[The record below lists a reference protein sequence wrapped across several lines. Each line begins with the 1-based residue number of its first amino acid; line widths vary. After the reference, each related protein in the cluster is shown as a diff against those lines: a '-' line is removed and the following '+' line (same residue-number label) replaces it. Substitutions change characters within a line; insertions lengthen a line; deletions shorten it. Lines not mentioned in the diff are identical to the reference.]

1 MSTKVGLV
9 YDPIYLEHDTG
20 GHVENSQRLTSII
33 SYLGERGILN
43 ELSLVKPELCSEDD
57 LLLCH
62 CEDHIRRV
70 KSTAAFGGWLDPDT
84 ITSPRSYEA
93 ATYAVGGVIGGMR
106 SVMEEELASAF
117 ALVRPPGHHATR
129 TRAMGFCLFNNVAI
143 AARYALNNL
152 AVSRILICDFDV
164 HHGNSTAEAFYSDP
178 RVLYFSTHQ
187 YPFYPGT
194 GSMED
199 IGVGEGKGA
208 TVNVPLPSGCG
219 DEEYIRVFEEIL
231 VPITRRFK
239 PQLILVSA
247 GFDPHFADPIG
258 GMQVSVKGFSQ
269 MTSILKQLAGE
280 FCEGRMVFS
289 LEGGYDLGAI
299 SHSVKAIFD
308 VLLNREFSEEEDFH
322 PRASPGIGPQLERIK
337 QIHHLGGSL

>member
-1 MSTKVGLV
+1 MSMKVGLV
-9 YDPIYLEHDTG
+9 YDPIYLAHDTG
-20 GHVENSQRLTSII
+20 SHVENSQRLVSTI
-33 SYLGERGILN
+33 SYLRENGILN
-43 ELSLVKPELCSEDD
+43 ELSLVKPEPCSEDD

-62 CEDHIRRV
+62 SEGHIQRV
-70 KSTAAFGGWLDPDT
+70 KSMAASGGWLDPDT
-84 ITSPRSYEA
+84 ITSPRSYEV
-93 ATYAVGGVIGGMR
+93 ATYAVGGVIEGMR
-106 SVMEEELASAF
+106 SVMEGKLASAF

-129 TRAMGFCLFNNVAI
+129 TKAMGFCLFNNIAI
-143 AARYALNNL
+143 AAQYALNNL

-199 IGVGEGKGA
+199 IGVGEGKGI
-208 TVNVPLPSGCG
+208 TVNVPLPAGCG

-231 VPITRRFK
+231 VPIAHRFK
-239 PQLILVSA
+239 PQLFLVSA

-269 MTSILKQLAGE
+269 MTRILKQLAGE

-289 LEGGYDLGAI
+289 LEGGYDFRAI

-308 VLLNREFSEEEDFH
+308 VLLDREFSEEEDFH
-322 PRASPGIGPQLERIK
+322 PQASPNIGPQLERIK